1 MHDNGEEGQAILI
14 VVLAMGIFLLGAAGL
29 AIDGSHLYSQRQM
42 AQSAADSAAIAGIM
56 SIFDGTNTTGTHAF
70 STGGAFNCTT
80 TDVRTPCMYAA
91 KNAFGATAADTVT
104 IDFPSTAPGVN
115 LAGSFA
121 TNLVRATVSR
131 NVDTTLMRMITP
143 TSFTKVTAT
152 ATAAIVDVFA
162 PIPIIVLHPKLD
174 DAFQL
179 QGNPAITICGGPSKS
194 IQVNSKGNGG
204 DASHLAGSAT
214 IDLSHA
220 GPKDLA
226 GDCTAGTGSDMGV
239 WGTNYNG
246 TPTPP
251 TLTLGSTGHFVQPAS
266 PIRDPLASVNPPP
279 VPIAAAAQTS
289 LSAGVTS
296 GGVTCPASAG
306 VKGCTVWSPGLYP
319 TGISATNTTM
329 LMKPGI
335 YYVQTGGFSCA
346 ANCNITTVPGLDG
359 AGGTNTGWDGT
370 KAGGGVL
377 VYNSGTGPV
386 NIGSNGTA
394 YMIGSPA
401 ASAYKGIL
409 FFEAR
414 NAPANVSPPI
424 KNANSLGG
432 GGDMTLIG
440 TLYFTN
446 TLATTTA
453 TPAHYQELRI
463 SGNSGSATKIEGE
476 IIADSLTLGG
486 GGTIVMN
493 LNPAATLIVP
503 QVALVQ

>member
-1 MHDNGEEGQAILI
+1 
-14 VVLAMGIFLLGAAGL
+14 
-29 AIDGSHLYSQRQM
+29 M

-70 STGGAFNCTT
+70 STGGPFNCTT

-104 IDFPSTAPGVN
+104 IDFPTTAPGVN

-143 TSFTKVTAT
+143 TSFTTVTAT

-162 PIPIIVLHPKLD
+162 PIPIIVLHPTLN

-179 QGNPAITICGGPSKS
+179 QGTPNITICGGPTKS
-194 IQVNSKGNGG
+194 IQVNSGNTTE
-204 DASHLAGSAT
+204 ASHIQGSAN

-220 GPKDLA
+220 GPKDTL
-226 GDCTAGTGSDMGV
+226 GDCTLGTGADVGV
-239 WGTNYNG
+239 FGQ
-246 TPTPP
+246 PSTPP
-251 TLTLGSTGHFVQPAS
+251 SGNLTLGVGKYIQPAS

-279 VPIAAAAQTS
+279 VPAAAAAQTS

-319 TGISATNTTM
+319 SGIAATNTTM

-335 YYVQTGGFSCA
+335 YYMQTGGFSCA

-370 KAGGGVL
+370 KAGGGVM
-377 VYNSGTGPV
+377 VYNVTGPI
-386 NIGSNGTA
+386 NIGSNGSA

-414 NAPANVSPPI
+414 NAPANISPPI

-486 GGTIVMN
+486 GGAIVMN